1 MKSLQKGGFSRVDT
15 AASRSKIVDS
25 PKTLPELLPAQGRK
39 KGRTRTGGVPT
50 CKKHLDLRSVTRA
63 PRKAR
68 LIEAARSGETLLQ
81 LRITKRGTALV
92 ATAAC
97 LLLLADGCGSASAV
111 RSQGKAGQL
120 VGRVSICP
128 PIGRRA
134 CSRTKATVT
143 ILGVH
148 GKTLGRSVAKVYA
161 ANGDFR
167 FSLPPGKY
175 FPSASPVHAGNG
187 IRCIAGQMVV
197 TSAHIVRDDV
207 ECYPRVR
214 RSA

>member
-1 MKSLQKGGFSRVDT
+1 VKR
-15 AASRSKIVDS
+15 
-25 PKTLPELLPAQGRK
+25 
-39 KGRTRTGGVPT
+39 
-50 CKKHLDLRSVTRA
+50 LR
-63 PRKAR
+63 PR
-68 LIEAARSGETLLQ
+68 LLQ
-81 LRITKRGTALV
+81 LPVITRGTALV

-97 LLLLADGCGSASAV
+97 MLLLADGCGSAGAA
-111 RSQGKAGQL
+111 RSQGKVGQL

-143 ILGVH
+143 ILQVH

-161 ANGDFR
+161 TNGDFR

-175 FPSASPVHAGNG
+175 FPSASLVNAGNG
-187 IRCIAGQMVV
+187 IRCIAGQTVV
-197 TSAHIVRDDV
+197 TTAHIVRDDV

-214 RSA
+214 RSV